1 MASINQFDPTGLER
15 GAKALREINQSP
27 YAQQALALQVE
38 QERTKQL
45 TSESQKSENDAKAW
59 EKRKDYLESETEEHK
74 KRADYEDKLA
84 RARAD
89 EERQQRVKD
98 GHKEQEQREAA
109 MKRIEGMKRAT
120 EARIQE
126 EKRATIAAEHELHV
140 QSIRATELARAEGA
154 MRIERHNKDL
164 HLAKLELEKNH
175 ERQTF
180 IAVAETAVSS
190 IAARMSS
197 FLQDPEA
204 VTKSIAIASAVF
216 LAYHA
221 ARKGTSVAGNY
232 VASKLG
238 RPALVRETS
247 RRSYLSPRDYWRR
260 ATGTYRA
267 HETRGLN
274 EIVLGDDETKRIET
288 LAASV
293 RCAKEHNLPHRH
305 LLLYGP
311 PGTGKTMLGRVLAY
325 ESGMDYAIMT
335 GGDVGPLGRDAVTE
349 LHNLF
354 DWARRSKRGVVL
366 FMDEADAFL
375 RTFRITHNF
384 HIVHDV
390 ESPSCHGR
398 LLLLTCSCLF
408 ARRAQVGATAMPYQ
422 KICVPRLTLFCTI
435 LALRHPSSCWSLLQ
449 ISHSF

>member
-1 MASINQFDPTGLER
+1 
-15 GAKALREINQSP
+15 
-27 YAQQALALQVE
+27 
-38 QERTKQL
+38 
-45 TSESQKSENDAKAW
+45 
-59 EKRKDYLESETEEHK
+59 
-74 KRADYEDKLA
+74 
-84 RARAD
+84 
-89 EERQQRVKD
+89 
-98 GHKEQEQREAA
+98 
-109 MKRIEGMKRAT
+109 
-120 EARIQE
+120 
-126 EKRATIAAEHELHV
+126 
-140 QSIRATELARAEGA
+140 
-154 MRIERHNKDL
+154 
-164 HLAKLELEKNH
+164 
-175 ERQTF
+175 
-180 IAVAETAVSS
+180 
-190 IAARMSS
+190 MSS

-204 VTKSIAIASAVF
+204 VTKTVAIASAMF
-216 LAYHA
+216 LTYHG

-274 EIVLGDDETKRIET
+274 EIVLGDDEAERVET

-335 GGDVGPLGRDAVTE
+335 GGDVAPLGRDAVTE

-375 RTFRITHNF
+375 RALRISHK
-384 HIVHDV
+384 VHSV
-390 ESPSCHGR
+390 HELGLPSKCGQ
-398 LLLLTCSCLF
+398 LLTLTCSGCF
-408 ARRAQVGATAMPYQ
+408 ARH
-422 KICVPRLTLFCTI
+422 L
-435 LALRHPSSCWSLLQ
+435 
-449 ISHSF
+449 